1 VEFKDNIIYLSPDE
15 VDDAFCP
22 ANPKWAASQIRAYGP
37 ARCARSGKLSS
48 LLSCVS
54 LLESLGLDYVIL
66 EAEAESEGVDDSAAA
81 LIPVD
86 SSPEV
91 GLPPAEVTPA
101 RGVVP
106 EGLCNCPPVG

>member
-1 VEFKDNIIYLSPDE
+1 VDVKNGVIYLTPDE
-15 VDDAFCP
+15 VDEIACP
-22 ANPKWAASQIRAYGP
+22 ANPKWARSQILAYGL
-37 ARCARSGKLSS
+37 ARCARSEKLRP
-48 LLSCVS
+48 LLACTE
-54 LLESLGLDYVIL
+54 LLKSLGLDFVVM
-66 EAEAESEGVDDSAAA
+66 EAEAESEVDDSAAA

-91 GLPPAEVTPA
+91 GLAPSEVMPA